1 MTSGSH
7 TTFLPYFSLV
17 TMNRFP
23 KNLTGAW
30 ERPGAGRAVLQ
41 ADGQRDS
48 MGSWKFMA
56 LGAGVSGPP
65 FRQML
70 SCAKERNKS

>member
-1 MTSGSH
+1 MTWGSH
-7 TTFLPYFSLV
+7 TTFLTCFSLV

-30 ERPGAGRAVLQ
+30 ERPGAGRAALQ

-48 MGSWKFMA
+48 TGSWKFMA
-56 LGAGVSGPP
+56 PGAGASGPP
-65 FRQML
+65 SRQML
-70 SCAKERNKS
+70 SWAKERNKS

>member
-1 MTSGSH
+1 MTSGSRS
-7 TTFLPYFSLV
+7 TLPPCFSLV
-17 TMNRFP
+17 TVNRFP
-23 KNLTGAW
+23 KTLTGAW
-30 ERPGAGRAVLQ
+30 QRPGAGGAVPQ

-48 MGSWKFMA
+48 VGSGTVVV

-70 SCAKERNKS
+70 SCAKEGNKP